1 MSFNRERSAP
11 TNSKSKL
18 KEMVPTFSGPSRATT
33 ALRFTS
39 PLVHYYPDEVI
50 GLQDRATSLQ
60 NGETSLQN
68 EETHVIK
75 AIMKDNN
82 SEDSD
87 SDDPLL
93 LHN

>member
-18 KEMVPTFSGPSRATT
+18 KGMVPTFSGPSRATT

-50 GLQDRATSLQ
+50 GLQDGA
-60 NGETSLQN
+60 TSLQN